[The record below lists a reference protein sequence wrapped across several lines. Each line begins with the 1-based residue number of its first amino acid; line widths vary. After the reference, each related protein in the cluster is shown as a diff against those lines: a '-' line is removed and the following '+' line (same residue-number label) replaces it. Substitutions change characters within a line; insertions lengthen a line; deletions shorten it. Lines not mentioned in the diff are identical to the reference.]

1 MTPENI
7 SQRPSLTGLGMR
19 NVIYLA
25 QDGFLIARAKLLGRR
40 VSLQAKKI
48 VIVEKYFS
56 KLVRIFYFKNKDVIL

>member
-40 VSLQAKKI
+40 VSLQAK
-48 VIVEKYFS
+48 
-56 KLVRIFYFKNKDVIL
+56 